1 MLLVLL
7 VIVILRSKRHL
18 GTGLQLGC
26 ILRDVVSAIYIDGTG
41 LVSKVKVTIL
51 GVDGTANLSGK
62 LVVCILVCCCNKVCN
77 CFGRSIVII
86 RSFTFL
92 Y

>member
-18 GTGLQLGC
+18 GTGLQLGS
-26 ILRDVVSAIYIDGTG
+26 IFRDVICAIDVDSTCF
-41 LVSKVKVTIL
+41 VSKVKVAVL

-62 LVVCILVCCCNKVCN
+62 LVVCVLVGSDNKVCD